1 MPSKPYWDIV
11 IHECHERLMP
21 IPLDVFVCADP
32 HPYAALGAPYG
43 NTSPFF
49 VREQVLEALLNAQRI
64 LQNQQPQWKLFV
76 FDAYRPVAVQKFMVD
91 LTFKELLQT
100 RGLMLSGLSPQQVD
114 GLWEEV
120 YQLWA
125 PPNLD
130 PKTPPPH
137 STGAAVDL
145 TLFDTQT
152 QETVFMGS
160 PIDELSVRSQPDFFG
175 NLAQDSAVSEE
186 DRVAAALAHAHR
198 QLLYKSMS
206 QAGFQRHPGEW
217 WHFSLGDQL
226 WAWRSQQ
233 KNPKAFYGRVME
245 SIEAT

>member
-1 MPSKPYWDIV
+1 MPKKPYWDIV
-11 IHECHERLMP
+11 IHECHEPL
-21 IPLDVFVCADP
+21 IPLPPDRFFWADP

-49 VREQVLEALLNAQRI
+49 VRAQVLAALLQAQR
-64 LQNQQPQWKLFV
+64 LVQRRQPSWRLFI
-76 FDAYRPVAVQKFMVD
+76 FDAYRPVAVQKFMVEF
-91 LTFKELLQT
+91 TFAQLLQT
-100 RGLMLSGLSPQQVD
+100 RDLEPSHLSSPEREA
-114 GLWEEV
+114 LWEEV

-130 PKTPPPH
+130 PKMPPPH

-152 QETVFMGS
+152 QKTVWMGS
-160 PIDELSVRSQPDFFG
+160 PIDELSVRSQPDYFG
-175 NLAQDSAVSEE
+175 KLTQDRGVSEG
-186 DRVAAALAHAHR
+186 DRSAAALAHAHR
-198 QLLYKSMS
+198 ELLYHAMR

-226 WAWRSQQ
+226 WAWISQQ
-233 KNPKAFYGRVME
+233 DNPEQVYTAFYGRV
-245 SIEAT
+245 T